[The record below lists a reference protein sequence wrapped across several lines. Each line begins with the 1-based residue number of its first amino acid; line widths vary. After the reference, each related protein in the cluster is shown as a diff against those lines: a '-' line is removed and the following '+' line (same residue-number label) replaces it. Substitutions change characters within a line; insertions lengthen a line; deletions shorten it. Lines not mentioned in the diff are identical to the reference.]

1 MSIEPTLPAAPPAL
15 EPRLVSI
22 RDAAAALGISDR
34 SMTTLLDEQLIASV
48 KIGARRL
55 VVVPSL
61 DDYIANLLAYGIEP
75 PAPKR
80 KRGRPRSVPRPAGP
94 GRPWKAPGA

>member
-1 MSIEPTLPAAPPAL
+1 MSVHAGAQ
-15 EPRLVSI
+15 
-22 RDAAAALGISDR
+22 ALGVSDR
-34 SMTTLLDEQLIASV
+34 TMITLLNEELIASV

-61 DDYIANLLAYGIEP
+61 DDYIAALLDYGTQPP
-75 PAPKR
+75 PAKP

-94 GRPWKAPGA
+94 GQPWAKPKK